1 MTISFEEKVYGITG
15 EELDQILSAEYT
27 TIEYEKDEVPSFLD
41 SITDL
46 EAQLAGGIDFHGE
59 EHDRS
64 EAIILNFTPMAYE
77 SHNFGGD
84 AA

>member
-46 EAQLAGGIDFHGE
+46 ESELVQGFDHHE
-59 EHDRS
+59 YERS
-64 EAIILNFTPMAYE
+64 EAMILNFTPMTYE